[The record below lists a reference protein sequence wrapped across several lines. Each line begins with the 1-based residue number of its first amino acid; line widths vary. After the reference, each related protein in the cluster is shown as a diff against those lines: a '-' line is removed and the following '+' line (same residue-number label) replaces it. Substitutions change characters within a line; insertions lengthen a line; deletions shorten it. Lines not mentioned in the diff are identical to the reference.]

1 MNEPRSQPTDDPQE
15 ETRWTRVE
23 MVLCVL
29 AGLVPAVSAAAGA
42 TTSAPA
48 SHDAGVVRTVGLGWT
63 GLFRGLDAMVS
74 APAMFLPIGTR
85 SFRASLASALVVGAC
100 GAVAFVIAR
109 ALALAAK
116 PASAP
121 RHLLSAT
128 AAVAVMTALLGPMWQ
143 AEGTAPGGAGV
154 GALLVLAAGALAVA
168 GGNLRAMALVLGLA
182 ASYEP
187 LVFAG
192 ALMAVSPRLFAI
204 GRSQR
209 DRPLEKADRMLAVS
223 AFGVGLMPFAF
234 AAAFA
239 RRNAL
244 ITIAVPAFANP
255 LGERSDEMAAPV
267 ALQPFALIEIGWMIL
282 VAALAGAILAWLSP
296 RARPMTISLLG
307 VFAVGLLALS
317 MKAPAGTTH
326 VAAPILAASCA
337 LHVLAANAL
346 AALVVAI
353 ARAKVP
359 FAQASAALVVVL
371 GLVLPVRAADE
382 SFGRRE
388 ARIPRAPAVWN
399 EIAWGP
405 LPPAAIIL
413 VSDRATMRRIAT
425 ARATGQMRA
434 DLLVVP
440 TFAVPSRQADRALAA
455 EPKLVPL
462 FRDLT
467 LGAMPEELSLTTLSM
482 HRPLF
487 AVFDPRWD
495 RGLARHFVPLG
506 LTARFEPEPRGA
518 SDRRRALDA
527 FAPAK
532 ERLSRVA
539 SPKRDSDLA
548 TATALLLRSRA
559 ITMAACGERDVLSHA
574 LDDLRPF
581 APDDPIAN
589 ALVRRI
595 VTSKGAIEVKD
606 LYTP

>member
-1 MNEPRSQPTDDPQE
+1 MSEPRSQPTDDPQE

-63 GLFRGLDAMVS
+63 GLFRGLDAMVA

-85 SFRASLASALVVGAC
+85 SLRASLASALVVGAC

-154 GALLVLAAGALAVA
+154 GALLVL
-168 GGNLRAMALVLGLA
+168 GLA

-209 DRPLEKADRMLAVS
+209 DRPLEKDDRLLAIS

-255 LGERSDEMAAPV
+255 LGERSDEMAAPI
-267 ALQPFALIEIGWMIL
+267 ALQPFALLEIGWMIL
-282 VAALAGAILAWLSP
+282 VAALAGAVLAWLSP

-317 MKAPAGTTH
+317 MKAPAGSTH

-440 TFAVPSRQADRALAA
+440 TFAVPSRQADRALAS